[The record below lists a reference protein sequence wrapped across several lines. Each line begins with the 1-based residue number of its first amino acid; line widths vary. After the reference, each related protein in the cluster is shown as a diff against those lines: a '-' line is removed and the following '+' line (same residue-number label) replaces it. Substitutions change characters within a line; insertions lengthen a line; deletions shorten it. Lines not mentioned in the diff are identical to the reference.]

1 MLKAYPWHSLSQNS
15 NLEGEVSPAEME
27 QEEQEE
33 EQVDDPA
40 MEEQLHRFWDR
51 YPMDERATKLLLS
64 CAPDIQAKVIETF
77 DPRNKEEVDYSRQVT
92 GYIRS
97 LQTQALSRKRFRE
110 EEAGEVLVEKR
121 LRGEFAPPTE
131 DEIATFCGR
140 YPIDDRALD
149 YLSTSPSAVQHK
161 VLAEFRPRNEN
172 EPDYSS
178 LVTSLVKKL
187 RMTERTET
195 APTLS
200 AVSGPS
206 GPSLDEMK
214 DFRVHFPMD
223 DRAWEFLLNA
233 PGHTQEVVIKDFKP
247 RRFDDGD
254 YSAAV
259 TAFVRSMTVKDRGL
273 ERVSLAKLDLFR
285 ERFPMDERAFQYL
298 CNSSVEMQ
306 REALQN
312 FLPRNLD
319 ETDYSRQLTYFL
331 KRGLRSPVAGP
342 GVFEERR
349 SVDWRSVPDIRE
361 VIRPGAVYIRESTS
375 RRDQIIPGRSGRG
388 EVSKGA
394 GGPRHSRLRAF
405 RAQYPMDDRAF
416 DYLIQA
422 EPRVQEVFL
431 EEFQPKHHADGD
443 YSASVTS
450 YLKVVRAKVE
460 SNGSPGAAP
469 VKGKGRSKGDEA
481 LLENFRR
488 RYPMDDRAFEYL
500 CSADDSVRQKVL
512 ESFRP
517 KHEGEADYSG
527 LITSFIRS
535 FRQR

>member
-1 MLKAYPWHSLSQNS
+1 
-15 NLEGEVSPAEME
+15 
-27 QEEQEE
+27 
-33 EQVDDPA
+33 

-77 DPRNKEEVDYSRQVT
+77 DPRNKEEAGQCFASNAGHCTSFVKGGLFSTSDRLHSEPSNA
-92 GYIRS
+92 S
-97 LQTQALSRKRFRE
+97 LVSEALPRGPCVGKHGEPFQ

-200 AVSGPS
+200 GPS

-254 YSAAV
+254 YSAA
-259 TAFVRSMTVKDRGL
+259 ARGL
-273 ERVSLAKLDLFR
+273 SVIGGAIVATDLAFWEDTVVFSSSDGSVKLWDLRTKAPQRSLMDVSNDPALSVTLTNGVCACARGTSILMADVSSGQIMADFADVHSERVSCVRFR
-285 ERFPMDERAFQYL
+285 
-298 CNSSVEMQ
+298 
-306 REALQN
+306 
-312 FLPRNLD
+312 
-319 ETDYSRQLTYFL
+319 
-331 KRGLRSPVAGP
+331 P
-342 GVFEERR
+342 GVASSDLVSAGDDGLLCVLDTQRH
-349 SVDWRSVPDIRE
+349 
-361 VIRPGAVYIRESTS
+361 PGE
-375 RRDQIIPGRSGRG
+375 
-388 EVSKGA
+388 
-394 GGPRHSRLRAF
+394 
-405 RAQYPMDDRAF
+405 
-416 DYLIQA
+416 
-422 EPRVQEVFL
+422 
-431 EEFQPKHHADGD
+431 
-443 YSASVTS
+443 
-450 YLKVVRAKVE
+450 
-460 SNGSPGAAP
+460 
-469 VKGKGRSKGDEA
+469 DEA
-481 LLENFRR
+481 LRIAMNSEESVERL
-488 RYPMDDRAFEYL
+488 AFAADGQML
-500 CSADDSVRQKVL
+500 CSISTTDVMHLWSLSEPKEGILCARLDPMRNDQHLQVGESDGLL
-512 ESFRP
+512 ESMTR
-517 KHEGEADYSG
+517 GGS
-527 LITSFIRS
+527 SFWQS
-535 FRQR
+535 VLLFYG